1 MKYYFLALATLV
13 TVCVG
18 CQSAPN
24 GRITG
29 GQATSMLE
37 GPDQGVI
44 ARGNFGGGYAGHGNY
59 FAPPANLMLHPGPG
73 VEGPGPGV
81 LNPIG
86 LASANSFS
94 GRSTQIKFVEPE
106 GMSIGWQI
114 PGGYAENQITAP
126 GRYSFHQGA
135 SYRLKLTNLGV
146 NREGL
151 VLYPTLQVYPA
162 HPQTDAYLSHS
173 CVPIQITDE
182 DLDQIQANNFVT
194 KVIYLPDPQ
203 HQELAIAGVETLVS
217 TRLDPGLDPVAEAD
231 RRGTILAVLRV
242 GNMDMESPE
251 ASAMIAPDGTIQQ
264 AAHTRTADG
273 EKGQLV
279 APMPIAGMG
288 ARGNAIPPAQMMGA
302 AGGFGQPAVNPI
314 MGGGPAPTWGMP
326 ITGTPIGLPGPTHL
340 PYGGRA
346 GLKSHT
352 VRNRSPEH
360 IPDPVDHF
368 VIDVRQKP
376 AVNIPDPVRSVEYT
390 EKQPVFRT
398 W

>member
-1 MKYYFLALATLV
+1 
-13 TVCVG
+13 
-18 CQSAPN
+18 
-24 GRITG
+24 
-29 GQATSMLE
+29 
-37 GPDQGVI
+37 
-44 ARGNFGGGYAGHGNY
+44 
-59 FAPPANLMLHPGPG
+59 
-73 VEGPGPGV
+73 
-81 LNPIG
+81 
-86 LASANSFS
+86 
-94 GRSTQIKFVEPE
+94 
-106 GMSIGWQI
+106 
-114 PGGYAENQITAP
+114 
-126 GRYSFHQGA
+126 
-135 SYRLKLTNLGV
+135 
-146 NREGL
+146 
-151 VLYPTLQVYPA
+151 
-162 HPQTDAYLSHS
+162 
-173 CVPIQITDE
+173 
-182 DLDQIQANNFVT
+182 
-194 KVIYLPDPQ
+194 
-203 HQELAIAGVETLVS
+203 
-217 TRLDPGLDPVAEAD
+217 
-231 RRGTILAVLRV
+231 
-242 GNMDMESPE
+242 MDMESPE

-288 ARGNAIPPAQMMGA
+288 ARGNAIPMAQMMGA

-340 PYGGRA
+340 PYGGKA

-376 AVNIPDPVRSVEYT
+376 AVNIPDPVRSIEYT